1 MRALRWMLTASLAA
15 AALLA
20 ALIAASLSLATSPG
34 EVVIVIPR
42 AVSHMPYGM
51 NFWPSTV
58 RLVLGV
64 NSTVRWI
71 NLDDHVHTVT
81 SSDWSFHSGELN
93 LYGSFVYRFTEPGE
107 YSYVCLPHPWMQ
119 GVVVVREGQG

>member
-1 MRALRWMLTASLAA
+1 MKAIRWVLSAALMAA
-15 AALLA
+15 FLLA
-20 ALIAASLSLATSPG
+20 ALALLSLSVRTNGG
-34 EVVIVIPR
+34 EVVILIPR

-58 RLVLGV
+58 RVVLGV

-81 SSDWSFHSGELN
+81 SSDWGFHSGELN
-93 LYGSFVYRFTEPGE
+93 LYDSFAYTFRSPGKHVYF
-107 YSYVCLPHPWMQ
+107 CLPHPWMQ
-119 GVVVVREGQG
+119 GIVVVDEGKG

>member
-1 MRALRWMLTASLAA
+1 MAA
-15 AALLA
+15 FLLA
-20 ALIAASLSLATSPG
+20 ALVVLSLSVRTTGG
-34 EVVIVIPR
+34 EVVILIPR

-58 RLVLGV
+58 RVVLGV

-93 LYGSFVYRFTEPGE
+93 LYDSFAYTFRSPGKYVYF
-107 YSYVCLPHPWMQ
+107 CLPHPWMQ
-119 GVVVVREGQG
+119 GIVMVDEGKG